1 MIAAAASPV
10 LDAPDTVLLA
20 AWSLFIF
27 GCVTLVRRAGDR
39 W

>member
-1 MIAAAASPV
+1 MIAAVAPV
-10 LDAPDTVLLA
+10 LDAPDSVMLVA
-20 AWSLFIF
+20 YSLFIF